1 MTTLRPL
8 IAMGGWITVGTV
20 LAPALVSIDR
30 FVIGSA
36 VSVAAVTA
44 YAAPYEVVT
53 KLWIFSGSLMGVLF
67 PRFSVLSG
75 DREALRHLCRQ
86 GLVFLTLCTT
96 PIAGLMVAFAPE
108 FMRIWLGPEIARQG
122 VVVARWLTI
131 GVLINVIAQVP
142 YTVLQATDH
151 ADATGKLQLME
162 LPVYA
167 FAAWFAALHWG
178 VVGVAVVWGVRA
190 TVEAVLMFA
199 AAWHRLGP
207 IYARGAPATAGLVVV
222 GSALLLVWCWAAVPV
237 LTSHFIPKVL
247 LVVLSMWA
255 FIYLAARSLNV
266 NLTEAALLL
275 RG

>member
-1 MTTLRPL
+1 
-8 IAMGGWITVGTV
+8 
-20 LAPALVSIDR
+20 
-30 FVIGSA
+30 
-36 VSVAAVTA
+36 
-44 YAAPYEVVT
+44 
-53 KLWIFSGSLMGVLF
+53 
-67 PRFSVLSG
+67 
-75 DREALRHLCRQ
+75 
-86 GLVFLTLCTT
+86 
-96 PIAGLMVAFAPE
+96 MVAFAPE

-122 VVVARWLTI
+122 VVVARWLTV

-167 FAAWFAALHWG
+167 FAAWFAAQHWG

-207 IYARGAPATAGLVVV
+207 IYARGAPATAGLVVA
-222 GSALLLVWCWAAVPV
+222 GSALLLAWCWAAVPV